1 LIEKCPHAGAARLT
15 TFVGMTHFKVLHKD
29 LHSAARQG
37 LLATAHG
44 KAETPFFMPVGSAG
58 TIKGITPQQLKETGT
73 NVILANAYHLML
85 RPGVDVIEKLGGL
98 HRFMAWDGPIV
109 TDSGGYQVFSLS
121 PLTRVDDDGVEFASH
136 IDGKKIYLT
145 AEIATRIQ
153 NRMAADVIMC
163 LDQCTPFAVETS
175 ELKKAVQRTIRWAR
189 QAKQAHTN
197 ADQLLFAVI
206 QGGTDLQLRTYCTSE
221 LARMNFDGYA
231 IGGLSVGEGHENM
244 IRTVTTTARLLPDNL
259 PRYLMGAGMPADI
272 IAAVRAG
279 VDMFDCVLPTRNGR
293 NALAFTEAGPVR
305 LRNSTYIN
313 DNTPIESGC
322 DCYCCNNFS
331 RAALR
336 HFFNVGE
343 MLGPI
348 LTSLHN
354 IRFYQRL
361 MAKIRQMLKNNEFS
375 AWAAEQLKKYRQFDQ
390 QKYDEGKTK

>member
-1 LIEKCPHAGAARLT
+1 MSNFQL
-15 TFVGMTHFKVLHKD
+15 LHKD
-29 LHSAARQG
+29 CDCAARQG
-37 LLATAHG
+37 MLATAHG

-58 TIKGITPQQLKETGT
+58 AIKGITPQQLKETGT

-121 PLTRVDDDGVEFASH
+121 PLTRIDDDGVEFASH

-175 ELKKAVQRTIRWAR
+175 ELEKAVQRTIRWAR
-189 QAKQAHTN
+189 QAKGAHTN

-206 QGGTDLQLRTYCTSE
+206 QGGTDLQLRTHCTSE

-244 IRTVTTTARLLPDNL
+244 IRTVTHTAGLLPDNL

-361 MAKIRQMLKNNEFS
+361 MAKIRHTLKNNEFS

-390 QKYDEGKTK
+390 PKYDEGKTK

>member
-1 LIEKCPHAGAARLT
+1 
-15 TFVGMTHFKVLHKD
+15 
-29 LHSAARQG
+29 
-37 LLATAHG
+37 
-44 KAETPFFMPVGSAG
+44 MPVGSAG
-58 TIKGITPQQLKETGT
+58 AIKGITPQQLKETGT

-85 RPGVDVIEKLGGL
+85 RPGIDIIEKLGGL

-121 PLTRVDDDGVEFASH
+121 PLTRINNDGVEFASH
-136 IDGKKIYLT
+136 IDGKKIYLN
-145 AEIATRIQ
+145 AEIATKIQ

-163 LDQCTPFAVETS
+163 LDQCTPFVVETS
-175 ELKKAVQRTIRWAR
+175 ELTKAVQRTIRWAG

-221 LARMNFDGYA
+221 LAKMNFDGYA
-231 IGGLSVGEGHENM
+231 IGGLSVGEGYENM
-244 IRTVTTTARLLPDNL
+244 IRTVAHTAGLLPDNL
-259 PRYLMGAGMPADI
+259 PRYLMGAGTPADI

-293 NALAFTEAGPVR
+293 NALAFTEDGAVR

-313 DNTPIESGC
+313 DDTPIEPGC

-361 MAKIRQMLKNNEFS
+361 MAKIRQTLKNNEFS
-375 AWAAEQLKKYRQFDQ
+375 AWAAQKLDKYRQFDLP
-390 QKYDEGKTK
+390 KYDEGKTK